1 MVLSCICAWF
11 AHLKIQPTKL
21 VFVLSDIF
29 LAYGFSFLVASMGLQ
44 MIWSLGLACLDVYA
58 TSARSRTTYGKKFLI
73 FCIFKIKLSII
84 FLKVYQKEMSIYLN
98 KP

>member
-58 TSARSRTTYGKKFLI
+58 IRRRSDLQSPILLSLFAVGDWVLI
-73 FCIFKIKLSII
+73 LS
-84 FLKVYQKEMSIYLN
+84 S
-98 KP
+98 